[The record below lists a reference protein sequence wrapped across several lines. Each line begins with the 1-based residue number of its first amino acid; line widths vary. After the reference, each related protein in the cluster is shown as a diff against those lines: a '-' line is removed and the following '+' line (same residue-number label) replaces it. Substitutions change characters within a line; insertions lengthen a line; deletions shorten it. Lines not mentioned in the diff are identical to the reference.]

1 MNSYFRID
9 VNLLAALM
17 LAVILIIAYGRLD
30 RRDRLNRAFL
40 VTTLIVIL
48 QLVVETMTCVLNGM
62 PGAWVRPFAL
72 FLHVVLFIAAPGLTY
87 SWYRLSRHVGGTF
100 KPLPKPTAALMLVPF
115 CVSVVFSVLSC
126 FNGAYFD
133 IDSMN
138 VYVRGPWFGLSAAM
152 TYFYLV
158 ATLWKIVVDRKLY
171 MREDLVLMTT
181 ATILPIVGG
190 LLQSLFYGILLMW
203 SSVAFALIVVF
214 IFLEQRFIR
223 VDRLTGARTRDS
235 FEYHVKRRLRH
246 PASFGLVYLDLDSLK
261 AINDGYGH
269 DEGDCAL
276 RAVANA
282 VKSAIGDEDY
292 LVRLGGDEFLAF
304 VDGVDLDALKRVVGR
319 AKDHLEAYNASAG
332 KPYRIDVS
340 VGYDVRSDRYPEIED
355 FIRHVDHLMYR
366 DKQNRHAPA
375 DPGAPR

>member
-17 LAVILIIAYGRLD
+17 LAVILFIAYGRLD

-40 VTTLIVIL
+40 VTSLIVIL
-48 QLVVETMTCVLNGM
+48 QLVVEALTCLLNGM
-62 PGAWVRPFAL
+62 PGDWVRPVAL

-87 SWYRLSRHVGGTF
+87 SWYRLSRHVGGSF
-100 KPLPKPTAALMLVPF
+100 QPLPKPMSLLMLLPF
-115 CVSVVFSVLSC
+115 CVSVVFSVLSSW
-126 FNGAYFD
+126 NGLYFD

-152 TYFYLV
+152 TYFYLI
-158 ATLWKIVVDRKLY
+158 ATLGKIVIDRKRY
-171 MREDLVLMTT
+171 MKEDLVLMTT
-181 ATILPIVGG
+181 ATVMPMVGG
-190 LLQSLFYGILLMW
+190 VLQSLFYGILLMW
-203 SSVAFALIVVF
+203 SSVAFSLLVVF

-235 FEYHVKRRLRH
+235 FEYHVKRRLKH

-261 AINDGYGH
+261 AINDRYGH

-276 RAVANA
+276 RAVADA
-282 VKSAIGDEDY
+282 VKSVIGKDDY
-292 LVRLGGDEFLAF
+292 VVRLGGNEFVAF
-304 VDGVDLDALKRVVGR
+304 VDNVDREALARTVER
-319 AKDHLEAYNASAG
+319 AKDVIDAYNAAAG
-332 KPYRIDVS
+332 KPYRIAVS
-340 VGYDVRSDRYPEIED
+340 VGYDVRSDRYSEIED

-366 DKQNRHAPA
+366 DKQNRHASA
-375 DPGAPR
+375 DSGATR